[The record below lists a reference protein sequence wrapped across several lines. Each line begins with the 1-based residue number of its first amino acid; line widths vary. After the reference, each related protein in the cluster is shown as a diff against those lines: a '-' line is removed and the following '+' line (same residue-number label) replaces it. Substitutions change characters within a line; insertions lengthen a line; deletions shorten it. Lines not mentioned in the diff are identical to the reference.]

1 VIIHAVFAMKVGPR
15 IFRRGDHFQK
25 SLPRRI
31 ADQHHKLPV
40 LSIEVAIGRTLDV
53 ASPEDRSFDT
63 LEERWNRLAVS
74 RVGIPA

>member
-1 VIIHAVFAMKVGPR
+1 VILHAVFAMNVGLR

-40 LSIEVAIGRTLDV
+40 LGIEVAIGRTLYV
-53 ASPEDRSFDT
+53 ASPEDRSSDT
-63 LEERWNRLAVS
+63 L
-74 RVGIPA
+74 